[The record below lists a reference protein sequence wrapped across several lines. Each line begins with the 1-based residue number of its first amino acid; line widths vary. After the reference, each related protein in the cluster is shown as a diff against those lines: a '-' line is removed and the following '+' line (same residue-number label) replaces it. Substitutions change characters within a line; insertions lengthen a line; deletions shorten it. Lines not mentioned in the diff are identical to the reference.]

1 MILLRNSY
9 ETSISNLSFS
19 VNQFFDIDFYFSPFQ
34 MEFMET
40 GLPEGGPDN
49 EADPTTLDQPSGD
62 VDYNNGYEGND
73 A

>member
-1 MILLRNSY
+1 
-9 ETSISNLSFS
+9 
-19 VNQFFDIDFYFSPFQ
+19 

-62 VDYNNGYEGND
+62 DYNNGYEGND

>member
-1 MILLRNSY
+1 MCYDLLK
-9 ETSISNLSFS
+9 TVKLSNCLFS
-19 VNQFFDIDFYFSPFQ
+19 VNQFFDIDFYFLPFQ

-62 VDYNNGYEGND
+62 VDYNNGYDGND
-73 A
+73 T